1 MTTITNIVRDAS
13 GAPVSGIQVTA
24 RLVAASGFL
33 AGGGEIVKEI
43 STTSGPDGAWSLS
56 LTPTGALATPGGAH
70 YVVTEGVRRHTVTCP
85 ASGTHNLADVLIQ
98 PPTERGEV
106 GLTQTA
112 GDARYEQTSRRG
124 QPSGYASL
132 GPDGLVPTSQLPASS
147 GGDAVSSVNGR
158 TGVVVLTAADVGASA
173 AGHQHSGVYDPAG
186 TASAAVTA
194 HTSAGDPHP
203 QYLTPAEAT
212 AAYAA
217 QDDSRL
223 TGAIQ
228 KSVVTAKGDL
238 IAATGAAT
246 VSRLPVG
253 SDGQVLTADTSQTAG
268 LKWATP
274 SGGGGGSGG
283 GPVYPLSA
291 YGLLAASGN
300 PENFL
305 FGSGASNNTIFASRL
320 EIRAGVTITSL
331 WAAVRAGGTYSAS
344 SNPNQLGVYDDN
356 GTQLGVTADDP
367 TLWTAAGWR
376 GGLLV
381 GGPIAA
387 QGADRMV
394 YILLIF
400 GGMTGVVMPYPSSAN
415 DANTAWFCGGIGIGI
430 TKRRAMYAGAG
441 GGGLPASFNPASY
454 GTPTT
459 YLSLVGVS

>member
-1 MTTITNIVRDAS
+1 MTTITNVVRDAS

-24 RLVAASGFL
+24 HLIAASGFL
-33 AGGGEIVKEI
+33 AGGGEIVKDV
-43 STTSGPDGAWSLS
+43 STTSAADGAWSLT
-56 LTPTGALATPGGAH
+56 LTPTGALAYPAGAH
-70 YVVTEGVRRHTVTCP
+70 YAVTEGVRRHTVTCP
-85 ASGTHNLADVLIQ
+85 ASGTHNLGDVLIQ
-98 PPTERGEV
+98 VPGERPGV

-132 GPDGLVPTSQLPASS
+132 GSDGLVPTSQLPASS
-147 GGDAVSSVNGR
+147 GGDAVSSVNGK
-158 TGVVVLTAADVGASA
+158 TGVVTLTAADVGAST
-173 AGHQHSGVYDPAG
+173 AGHTHSGVYDPAG
-186 TASAAVTA
+186 TASSLVTA

-203 QYLTPAEAT
+203 QYLTPAEAG

-217 QDDSRL
+217 VDDSRIV
-223 TGAIQ
+223 GAVQ
-228 KSVVTAKGDL
+228 RSLVTAKGDL
-238 IAATGAAT
+238 LAVTGAAT
-246 VSRLPVG
+246 VARLPAG
-253 SDGQVLTADTSQTAG
+253 TDGQVLTADASQTAG
-268 LKWATP
+268 LKWAAP
-274 SGGGGGSGG
+274 SGGGGSGG

-320 EIRAGVTITSL
+320 EIPAGVTITSL
-331 WAAVRAGGTYSAS
+331 WAAVRAGGTYAS
-344 SNPNQLGVYDDN
+344 SANPNRIGVYTDD
-356 GTQLGVTADDP
+356 GVQLGVTADDN

-376 GGLLV
+376 GGPLV

-415 DANTAWFCGGIGIGI
+415 DANSPWFNSGVGV
-430 TKRRAMYAGAG
+430 TRRRAMYAGAG
-441 GGGLPASFNPASY
+441 GGGLPATFDPTSY